1 MGPDVECA
9 PGHFVTRNTWLL
21 RNAERVWGLAH
32 VEAPFYRELL
42 QRSCDALA
50 ALPCERTTAYDGA
63 HSVFATALMRA
74 LQDNDGVI
82 EGQLLFERIKRRVVL
97 NADQTPQDSD
107 IRRAG
112 HDGGDFLFVRR
123 RRILRVDREILRE
136 GRGRARWVRMAVPG
150 HDRAYT
156 A

>member
-1 MGPDVECA
+1 MECA

-97 NADQTPQDSD
+97 NADQTPQVSD

-112 HDGGDFLFVRR
+112 TMAEIFCSSGGGEFCALTVKYYEKVEAEPAGSEWRF
-123 RRILRVDREILRE
+123 RVMI
-136 GRGRARWVRMAVPG
+136 GRTPPRL
-150 HDRAYT
+150 
-156 A
+156 